1 MERPDLPS
9 PSHSSMKSDSSMI
22 QPLRFSDGDKRTQ
35 MERPDSPLPSQVYMN
50 RDSSM
55 IQPLRLSQTGKRTQ
69 MDRPD
74 LPSPSQVSMKS
85 NSSMIQPLQISET
98 GTSLLS
104 PDIFRCSVCS
114 EVLRDPVSN
123 TCGHNYC
130 KDCITEYWAQ
140 SEHGDERC
148 PKCRKTSRL
157 QHVAHTN
164 KALAEVIAELRF
176 TEAAAGEARDINKGV
191 WQYHGRVL
199 DMFCRTHQIRIC
211 KSCAIQDHRDHKKHY
226 TKFVR
231 LSHHKGRF

>member
-1 MERPDLPS
+1 MTVFHSQDTDGETRLAFTQPGIYEQRQFKDTTTSPQSNRSTQTEGPDS
-9 PSHSSMKSDSSMI
+9 PSLSHASMRSDSSMI
-22 QPLRFSDGDKRTQ
+22 QPLRFS
-35 MERPDSPLPSQVYMN
+35 
-50 RDSSM
+50 
-55 IQPLRLSQTGKRTQ
+55 QTDKRTQ

-140 SEHGDERC
+140 SEHGGERC

-176 TEAAAGEARDINKGV
+176 TETAA
-191 WQYHGRVL
+191 
-199 DMFCRTHQIRIC
+199 
-211 KSCAIQDHRDHKKHY
+211 
-226 TKFVR
+226 
-231 LSHHKGRF
+231 